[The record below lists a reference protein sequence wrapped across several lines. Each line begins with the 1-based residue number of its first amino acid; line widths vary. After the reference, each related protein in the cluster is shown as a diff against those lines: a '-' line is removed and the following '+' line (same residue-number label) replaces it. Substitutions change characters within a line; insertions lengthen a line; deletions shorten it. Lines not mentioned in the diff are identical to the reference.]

1 MSDTDLVPFYDI
13 EAKRVI
19 RIPRCELA
27 PSCVEARVEGVEGI
41 VWVRVDQ
48 VKLDGPFQH
57 PPFDEPT
64 RDVLR
69 TIQRTFEEFYHAGL
83 EAWEEGF
90 RRDVDY
96 KKEIAMWLHAGD
108 VYRGFTE
115 AEPSDQRRLSIM
127 NLIINLMSV
136 SPDSIRAVLGP
147 TSLSGDEITAIIA
160 RYHRAR

>member
-27 PSCVEARVEGVEGI
+27 PSCVEARVEGLEGL

-48 VKLDGPFQH
+48 LRMDGPLRH

-64 RDVLR
+64 RDLLR
-69 TIQRTFEEFYHAGL
+69 TIQRTFEEFHPLGL

-90 RRDVDY
+90 RRDVTPA
-96 KKEIAMWLHAGD
+96 KEIALWQHAGD
-108 VYRGFTE
+108 VYREITE
-115 AEPSDQRRLSIM
+115 TEPSPERRLSMM
-127 NLIINLMSV
+127 NLVVNLMSV

-160 RYHRAR
+160 RYHRAD